1 MKNIAITALIVVG
14 TLAVIHFVAPASIK
28 NQLGVA

>member
-1 MKNIAITALIVVG
+1 MKNIAITAAIVIG

-28 NQLGVA
+28 SQLGVA